1 MINKETV
8 SEKLKYLI
16 LMNAKS
22 SQFEILNLFI
32 EMEFNNQDHTEIAN
46 YDIDVKFDYQGS
58 LEFDIY
64 EFAHD
69 IQRMSE
75 KLRDILSE
83 YVISKDG
90 KIISGK
96 NSNYFMTE
104 PSIFNIDYEVDTKH
118 IFNLGYK
125 FHYHDD

>member
-1 MINKETV
+1 MINKETI

-32 EMEFNNQDHTEIAN
+32 EIEFNNQDHTEIAN

-90 KIISGK
+90 KIVNGN

-104 PSIFNIDYEVDTKH
+104 PSIYNIDYEIDSKH

>member
-1 MINKETV
+1 
-8 SEKLKYLI
+8 
-16 LMNAKS
+16 
-22 SQFEILNLFI
+22 
-32 EMEFNNQDHTEIAN
+32 
-46 YDIDVKFDYQGS
+46 
-58 LEFDIY
+58 
-64 EFAHD
+64 
-69 IQRMSE
+69 MSE

-90 KIISGK
+90 KIVNGN

-104 PSIFNIDYEVDTKH
+104 PSIYNIDYEIDLKH